1 MISNLYRDI
10 NTGLKSIRP
19 CKVYEED
26 VPKNFTRPSFLI
38 TFYDQNPTKGINGRM
53 KNTVNVDVLYF
64 PEDRRNVNR
73 ECWEVGQSLIRM
85 FGMENFKIKSRNLKI
100 VDKVLHFMFDVDYRE
115 YLDTSISTMQTMSQE
130 TDIKEE

>member
-10 NTGLKSIRP
+10 NAGLKSIKP
-19 CKVYEED
+19 CKIYEEN

-64 PEDRRNVNR
+64 PEDRWNVNR
-73 ECWEVGQSLIRM
+73 ECWGVGQDLIRM

-115 YLDTSISTMQTMSQE
+115 YLDTAISTMQTMSQE

>member
-1 MISNLYRDI
+1 
-10 NTGLKSIRP
+10 
-19 CKVYEED
+19 
-26 VPKNFTRPSFLI
+26 
-38 TFYDQNPTKGINGRM
+38 M

-100 VDKVLHFMFDVDYRE
+100 VDEVLHFMFDVDYRE